1 MQAKETDVFGAA
13 LKAGHHFFVTQDGK
27 ITQQKLPTLS
37 TKTGMQSE
45 WVKARFYC
53 ILFLHNVD
61 FISND
66 EAVKKKKEKESEEN
80 EAILFSQKQTY

>member
-45 WVKARFYC
+45 WVKASFYC

-66 EAVKKKKEKESEEN
+66 EAKKKKESEEN